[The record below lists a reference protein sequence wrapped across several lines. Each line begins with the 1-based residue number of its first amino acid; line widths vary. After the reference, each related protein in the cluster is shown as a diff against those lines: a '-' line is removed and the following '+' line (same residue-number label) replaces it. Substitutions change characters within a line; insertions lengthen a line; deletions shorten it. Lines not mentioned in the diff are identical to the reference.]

1 MNWNNITT
9 LVFNEYVLNKFQL
22 QDILKYGVDTLLND
36 DDSTDTNIDF
46 AKILGPSVGG
56 EWQVEEEASTSNDQ
70 EVLHPFYFNRI
81 SFYLS
86 CGNLDIL
93 WKRCF
98 PSSIMFNTAKKDL
111 LLKEV

>member
-9 LVFNEYVLNKFQL
+9 LIFNEYVGNKFQL

-70 EVLHPFYFNRI
+70 EVLHRFYFNCI
-81 SFYLS
+81 SFFK
-86 CGNLDIL
+86 L
-93 WKRCF
+93 W
-98 PSSIMFNTAKKDL
+98 
-111 LLKEV
+111 

>member
-1 MNWNNITT
+1 MG
-9 LVFNEYVLNKFQL
+9 NKFQL

-36 DDSTDTNIDF
+36 DNSTDTNIDF

-70 EVLHPFYFNRI
+70 EVLFHFLHFNCI

-93 WKRCF
+93 
-98 PSSIMFNTAKKDL
+98 
-111 LLKEV
+111 

>member
-9 LVFNEYVLNKFQL
+9 LVFNEYVQNKFQL

-70 EVLHPFYFNRI
+70 EVLHRFYFNRI
-81 SFYLS
+81 SFFK
-86 CGNLDIL
+86 L
-93 WKRCF
+93 W
-98 PSSIMFNTAKKDL
+98 
-111 LLKEV
+111 